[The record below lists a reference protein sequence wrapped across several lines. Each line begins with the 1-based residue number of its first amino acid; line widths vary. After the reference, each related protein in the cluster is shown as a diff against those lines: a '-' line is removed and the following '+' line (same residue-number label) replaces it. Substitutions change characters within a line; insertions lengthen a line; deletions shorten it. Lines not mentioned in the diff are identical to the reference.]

1 MVQSRSILSDT
12 SKCHSECIFFGC
24 QHDRYSSCPKLFRR
38 GEEILKADTE
48 VEDVFMIH
56 SGIVKLGIRKN
67 DQERVLWFLFTDDLI
82 GASLIHDTKRYGYY
96 CTALTDVGLCHL
108 QTEKLIE
115 LTRLVPEID
124 RQLYQIN
131 HKWTNILI
139 SRIECLSFLSPEA
152 RVAEMLIEC
161 SENSTFVKYSLWQQL
176 DINDK
181 SNFCCVPVDELS
193 AILESMESRHILR
206 LSPDLIILDRTKLAA
221 IREQPLIRAV

>member
-1 MVQSRSILSDT
+1 MTQKESIFSDT
-12 SKCHSECIFFGC
+12 SKCHSDCIFFGC
-24 QHDRYSSCPKLFRR
+24 QHDRYSSCPTIFKP
-38 GEEILKADTE
+38 GEEILRADTE

-67 DQERVLWFLFTDDLI
+67 DQERVIWFLFTGDLI

-96 CTALTDVGLCHL
+96 CTALTNVGLCHL
-108 QTEKLIE
+108 QTVKLIE

-139 SRIECLSFLSPEA
+139 NRLECLSFLSPEA

-161 SENSTFVKYSLWQQL
+161 AENSVFLEHRLWQHL
-176 DINDK
+176 DIRDK
-181 SNFCCVPVDELS
+181 SNFCCVPVSELS
-193 AILESMESRHILR
+193 AILETMERQKIISLI
-206 LSPDLIILDRTKLAA
+206 PDLTIIDRAKLAS
-221 IREQPLIRAV
+221 IREQALVRTD